1 MARKGVDYP
10 EIEKAIKAMLHEAD
24 SFEDRKAAIEVALK
38 FEALKLK
45 AKGNE
50 FGKGFDE
57 TGGDED
63 DGP

>member
-10 EIEKAIKAMLHEAD
+10 EIEEAIKAMLGEAK
-24 SFEDRKAAIEVALK
+24 SFDERKAAVEVAMK

-50 FGKGFDE
+50 FGKGFED
-57 TGGDED
+57 TGGDDD